1 MQVIYIAFTHTWNA
15 VSKDAF
21 DMLKCDQRLLTGQT
35 KSLLLFLAIRKQLTT
50 QCNFQHSRL

>member
-21 DMLKCDQRLLTGQT
+21 DMLKCDQGLLTGQL
-35 KSLLLFLAIRKQLTT
+35 KVCYYF
-50 QCNFQHSRL
+50 